1 MNELVALL
9 AGYLLGTIPFGVL
22 AGRMKGVD
30 LRTLGSGNIGAAN
43 AFRNLGR
50 AWGVGVMAGDIG
62 KGVAGAVIGRWLT
75 DDPWPIF
82 VGAAVMLGA
91 IFPVWLRFRGG
102 KGVAAGGGVMIGL
115 FPIVGLCLLPLWL
128 VIVVI
133 ARITSLASILTA
145 AAFTPLAFAFGYS
158 WPYLVLAGAMSLLV
172 IVRHR
177 ANIGRLLAGK
187 EARIELR
194 KKSQRAPAATPPP
207 GPRA

>member
-1 MNELVALL
+1 MTELIALL
-9 AGYLLGTIPFGVL
+9 AAYLLGTVPFGLV
-22 AGRMKGVD
+22 AGRIKGVD
-30 LRTLGSGNIGAAN
+30 LRTVGSGNIGAAN

-50 AWGVGVMAGDIG
+50 GWGIAVMAGDIG
-62 KGVAGAVIGRWLT
+62 KGVAGALIGRWLT

-82 VGAAVMLGA
+82 VGAAVMVGA

-128 VIVVI
+128 VIVLV

-145 AAFTPLAFAFGYS
+145 AAFTPLALAFGYS

-177 ANIGRLLAGK
+177 ANIGRLLSGK

-194 KKSQRAPAATPPP
+194 KKRPPAPAATPPP
-207 GPRA
+207 APRA

>member
-1 MNELVALL
+1 MNEVVAIM
-9 AGYLLGTIPFGVL
+9 AGYVLGTIPFGLL
-22 AGRMKGVD
+22 AGRLKGVD

-50 AWGVGVMAGDIG
+50 GWGIAVMAGDIG
-62 KGVAGAVIGRWLT
+62 KGVAGALIGRALT
-75 DDPWPIF
+75 DDPWPIL

-115 FPIVGLCLLPLWL
+115 FPLVALCLLPVWL
-128 VIVVI
+128 LIVLLV
-133 ARITSLASILTA
+133 RMTSLAGILTA
-145 AAFTPLAFAFGYS
+145 LAFTPVALAFGYS

-172 IVRHR
+172 LVRHR
-177 ANIGRLLAGK
+177 ANIGRLLAGT
-187 EARIELR
+187 EERIELR
-194 KKSQRAPAATPPP
+194 GKSRRATAAPPP

>member
-1 MNELVALL
+1 MV
-9 AGYLLGTIPFGVL
+9 AGYLLGAIPFGYL
-22 AGRMKGVD
+22 AGRVKGVD
-30 LRTLGSGNIGAAN
+30 LRTVGSGNIGAAN

-50 AWGVGVMAGDIG
+50 SWGIAVMVGDIA

-82 VGAAVMLGA
+82 AGAAVMVGT

-115 FPIVGLCLLPLWL
+115 FPIVSLCIVPLWL
-128 VIVVI
+128 VVVL
-133 ARITSLASILTA
+133 ASRMTSLASILAA
-145 AAFTPLAFAFGYS
+145 AAFAPLAAAFGYS
-158 WPYLVLAGAMSLLV
+158 WQYLALAGAMGLLV

-194 KKSQRAPAATPPP
+194 KPPRAPATSPPP
-207 GPRA
+207 GPNV